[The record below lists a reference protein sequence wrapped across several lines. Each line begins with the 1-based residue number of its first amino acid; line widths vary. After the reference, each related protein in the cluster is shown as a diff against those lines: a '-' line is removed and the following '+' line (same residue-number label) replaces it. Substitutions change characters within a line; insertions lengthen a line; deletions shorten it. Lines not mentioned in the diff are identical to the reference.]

1 MIKTC
6 GSCGAKALVTDVRDV
21 PYSYKG
27 HATFIKDV
35 QGEFCGACDES
46 MTGPEESARMMTA
59 MRAFKQE
66 VNASLADAGFI
77 RETRAKLGLTQQ
89 AASRLFGGGNN
100 GFSRYESGETKPTL
114 ALVQLFRLLDR
125 RPELLSEIIDNSDQK
140 LAISDLVAPQ
150 TMGELVQNAS

>member
-1 MIKTC
+1 LGIYWPKLDADLYVPTLV
-6 GSCGAKALVTDVRDV
+6 KALLGTKEWMAPIGV
-21 PYSYKG
+21 
-27 HATFIKDV
+27 
-35 QGEFCGACDES
+35 
-46 MTGPEESARMMTA
+46 MTA

-114 ALVQLFRLLDR
+114 ALVQLFRLLER
-125 RPELLSEIIDNSDQK
+125 RPELLSEIIDNSNQSNATGDHAK
-140 LAISDLVAPQ
+140 PH
-150 TMGELVQNAS
+150 TMDNLVQHGG